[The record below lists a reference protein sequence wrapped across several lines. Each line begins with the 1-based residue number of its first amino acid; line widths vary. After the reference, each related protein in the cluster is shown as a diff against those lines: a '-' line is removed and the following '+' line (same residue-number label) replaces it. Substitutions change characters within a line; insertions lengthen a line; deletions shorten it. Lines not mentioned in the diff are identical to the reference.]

1 MVDPLVSLM
10 YFWLPLLLALGG
22 AALAILR
29 GASLAWRVGGAVA
42 SLVGF
47 GAAWSLTVVSPRESC
62 GYDSLSYLLATF
74 GDSPGCTGRGSVI
87 ALLGLA
93 TYALTI
99 GGLLWAFVLRTRTTR
114 STQSAVGSV

>member
-1 MVDPLVSLM
+1 MDLSLS
-10 YFWLPLLLALGG
+10 LLLALGG

-29 GASLAWRVGGAVA
+29 GTSLAWRVGGAAA

-47 GAAWSLTVVSPRESC
+47 AAAWSLTVMPPRASC
-62 GYDSLSYLLATF
+62 AYGSIDYLLGTF

-99 GGLLWAFVLRTRTTR
+99 GGLLWAFVLRTRSTR
-114 STQSAVGSV
+114 STQSVDVSV